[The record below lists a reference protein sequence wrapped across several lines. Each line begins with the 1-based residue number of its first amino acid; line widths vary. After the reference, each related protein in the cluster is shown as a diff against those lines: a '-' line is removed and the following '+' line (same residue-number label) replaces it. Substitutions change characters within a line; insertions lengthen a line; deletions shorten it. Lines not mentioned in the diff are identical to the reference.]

1 MTAYSGGWA
10 PWPYSTPTRRHRLTR
25 WQARRLSR
33 RFAGVGVGIAATRLR
48 ELADGAPA
56 AAGELADVEFAFV
69 ATELRHDEQLARI
82 RRGKR
87 ACVSCLITVAVG
99 VLMIVSLISMVL
111 LLFSLILHSTPY

>member
-1 MTAYSGGWA
+1 
-10 PWPYSTPTRRHRLTR
+10 
-25 WQARRLSR
+25 LSR